1 MYHKLT
7 LLFISVLLPSSIFAL
22 STDREQQIQIE
33 ADKATIDNVK
43 GIAIYE
49 GNVIVT
55 QGSIRINA
63 ETVTLNY
70 TQKKGIEKVVA
81 VGQPVRFKQ
90 RLDQGD
96 DIKANADEME
106 YNAIKNMLDLRGNAE
121 LRKEKNRK
129 ELYTSKAPR
138 ITYDTQGG
146 IIKADKGDTK
156 KGRIIITIEPP
167 HKSSSK

>member
-1 MYHKLT
+1 MYHKLI

-43 GIAIYE
+43 GTATYQ

-63 ETVTLNY
+63 ETVILNY
-70 TQKKGIEKVVA
+70 TQKQGIEKVVA
-81 VGQPVRFKQ
+81 RGKPVRFKQ

-96 DIKANADEME
+96 DIKASAWEME
-106 YNAIKNMLDLRGNAE
+106 YNAVKNMLYLKKEAE
-121 LRKEKNRK
+121 LRKEKDRK
-129 ELYTSKAPR
+129 DIYTAKASR

-146 IIKADKGDTK
+146 IIKADQGNTK
-156 KGRIIITIEPP
+156 KGRIFITIEPP
-167 HKSSSK
+167 HKSSDK